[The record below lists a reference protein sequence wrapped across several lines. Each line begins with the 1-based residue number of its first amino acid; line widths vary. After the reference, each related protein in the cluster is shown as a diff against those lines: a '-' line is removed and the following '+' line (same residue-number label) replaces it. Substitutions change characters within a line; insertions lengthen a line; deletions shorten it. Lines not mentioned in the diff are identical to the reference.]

1 MGSPLPNMVRSSSRS
16 DMSPF
21 KAATPVQVRC
31 GSPAAMPLPW
41 CLRLTGQDTSLCDSL
56 RAALRAVARCI
67 ALRRLSSWQY
77 GFEPR
82 RYHQRPTAADNSLRV
97 SRLAAMAADCKS
109 AGFAI
114 VGQRADRSKCDSPV
128 DCRLPPARWRQHI
141 YFREAKMQIDPPG
154 PPCKRAA
161 SFPEAAQ
168 HIYHTIFKRS
178 CKSALWPRFWSFL
191 YGTSH
196 LENFP
201 LRM

>member
-1 MGSPLPNMVRSSSRS
+1 MVEGVYPNPQALPQSAALTAPSEREPRKTIRSSIWS

-77 GFEPR
+77 GFESR
-82 RYHQRPTAADNSLRV
+82 RHHQRRTAADNSLRV

-109 AGFAI
+109 AGYPI
-114 VGQRADRSKCDSPV
+114 VGSSPTWPTILKG
-128 DCRLPPARWRQHI
+128 RLPNGSRPTQ
-141 YFREAKMQIDPPG
+141 
-154 PPCKRAA
+154 
-161 SFPEAAQ
+161 
-168 HIYHTIFKRS
+168 
-178 CKSALWPRFWSFL
+178 LV
-191 YGTSH
+191 
-196 LENFP
+196 
-201 LRM
+201 